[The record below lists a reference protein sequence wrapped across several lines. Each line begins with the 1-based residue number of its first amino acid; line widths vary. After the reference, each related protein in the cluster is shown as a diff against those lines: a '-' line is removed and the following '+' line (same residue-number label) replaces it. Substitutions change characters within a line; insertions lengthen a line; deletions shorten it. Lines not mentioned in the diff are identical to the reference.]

1 MIHLSMQRF
10 AGFCPPSSSLRIRK
24 MSVLE
29 KHSTQLGFRPVC
41 PLLTYPHHLPPPF
54 QANPLVTP
62 GLITLPKNTVI
73 CTYHILQI

>member
-10 AGFCPPSSSLRIRK
+10 CRLLSSLK
-24 MSVLE
+24 LTAHPKNVTLE

-41 PLLTYPHHLPPPF
+41 PLLTYPHPLPPF

-62 GLITLPKNTVI
+62 GLITPPITVI

>member
-24 MSVLE
+24 MSLLE

-62 GLITLPKNTVI
+62 GLITLPITVI